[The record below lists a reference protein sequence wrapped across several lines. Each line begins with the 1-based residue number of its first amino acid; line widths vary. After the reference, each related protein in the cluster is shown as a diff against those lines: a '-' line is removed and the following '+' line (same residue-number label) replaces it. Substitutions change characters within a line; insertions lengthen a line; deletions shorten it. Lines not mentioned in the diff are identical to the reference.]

1 MWGSGDM
8 RLGGITTDTWPSAN
22 YWQACQA
29 PGWEWDPAEEKEKL
43 NPVTEKTIFNELKRH
58 ELQNK
63 EVNINRAWVSVS

>member
-43 NPVTEKTIFNELKRH
+43 NPVTEKNNF
-58 ELQNK
+58 
-63 EVNINRAWVSVS
+63 